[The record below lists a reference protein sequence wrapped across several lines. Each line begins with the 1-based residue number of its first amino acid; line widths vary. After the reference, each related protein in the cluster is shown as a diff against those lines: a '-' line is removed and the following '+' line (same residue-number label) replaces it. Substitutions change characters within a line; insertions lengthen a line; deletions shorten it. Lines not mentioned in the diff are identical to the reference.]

1 MFASNLT
8 SSAGGLL
15 NSVAGNSTN
24 MLGNLASVV
33 AGSQPSTAPVA
44 SAAAPAVAPAA
55 APAQVQA
62 PAASAYSPE
71 TIVQLMTQ
79 LNQNPV
85 FIEQLAKTLKDPL
98 YESTLKLST
107 EREEQIAQIIQL
119 SDTLKESI
127 KGKSDGEDLK
137 LLINKY
143 LTDMDVIIS
152 KEKLFANAVNTS
164 YQNEKTGEDKPPIVA
179 SSDEDKVETTL
190 PSEDDYLKE
199 ASLTV
204 TPVAETSATVTPS
217 AETPTVEEKP
227 VAETPAPETPTVEE
241 TPAQETQNVEEKPI
255 EEKPVET
262 LAAETPTVEK
272 PIEEKPVE
280 VTPPQVV
287 PPPVTPVVVETP
299 AAEESKVTGGKR
311 PRRPTRRRSSS
322 RAFRKTQNRKRNYR

>member
-1 MFASNLT
+1 
-8 SSAGGLL
+8 
-15 NSVAGNSTN
+15 
-24 MLGNLASVV
+24 MLGNLASGV

-204 TPVAETSATVTPS
+204 TPVAETTAPLTP
-217 AETPTVEEKP
+217 APLTPAPETPTVEEKP

-280 VTPPQVV
+280 VTPP
-287 PPPVTPVVVETP
+287 PVTPVVVETP